1 MLWSELCDYSDTC
14 IVVEGTI
21 NVTDPNNNAYDKKLA
36 VKNNAPVFSCITKI
50 NKTLVDNAKDLDI
63 AIPMYNL
70 MEYSKNYSKT
80 TGSLCNYYRDEPN
93 SGVVGNMNYSI
104 KDPKCFDYKT
114 SITGVLE
121 CKNTEKK
128 VQVAVPLKY
137 LSKFWR
143 TIDISLINCEL
154 NLILTGSENCVLT
167 SKTTRDADP
176 EADPAVAEINNPT
189 GATFKITNTKL
200 HALVVTLS
208 TEDYNKLLEQ
218 LKIRFKKTI
227 RWNKYRSEI
236 SQQTKNKNLNYL
248 IDPTISRAK
257 RLFILSFENDG
268 DRTSFSKYYTPSVE
282 IKDFNVL
289 IDGKSFFDIPIKNK
303 EEKYPGNIEMSKNN
317 NYTTSKLLDYEYFSK
332 H

>member
-1 MLWSELCDYSDTC
+1 MLWSELCDNSDTY

-200 HALVVTLS
+200 YALVVTLS

-227 RWNKYRSEI
+227 RWNKCRSEI
-236 SQQTKNKNLNYL
+236 FQQTKNKNLNYL
-248 IDPTISRAK
+248 IDPTISRAN
-257 RLFILSFENDG
+257 RLFVLSF
-268 DRTSFSKYYTPSVE
+268 
-282 IKDFNVL
+282 
-289 IDGKSFFDIPIKNK
+289 
-303 EEKYPGNIEMSKNN
+303 
-317 NYTTSKLLDYEYFSK
+317 
-332 H
+332 